1 MGRKLLHE
9 LVSTFENSSRIR
21 RMEYDDRYKGLL
33 LVEGE
38 YADMPFSL
46 MEKVRDSH
54 GRIYVWQI
62 YSLKDGRSAMY
73 LAENEDEPDN
83 AT

>member
-1 MGRKLLHE
+1 MGRKLLNE
-9 LVSTFENSSRIR
+9 LVESFEDSSRIR
-21 RMEYDDRYKGLL
+21 RMEYDDRYKNLL

-46 MEKVRDSH
+46 MERVKDSR
-54 GRIYVWQI
+54 GAIYVWQI

-73 LAENEDEPDN
+73 LGESDN

>member
-1 MGRKLLHE
+1 MGRKLLNE
-9 LVSTFENSSRIR
+9 LVDDFENSSRIR
-21 RMEYDDRYKGLL
+21 RMEYDGRYRGLL

-46 MEKVRDSH
+46 MERVKDSR
-54 GRIYVWQI
+54 GAIYVWQI
-62 YSLKDGRSAMY
+62 YSLEDGRSAMY
-73 LAENEDEPDN
+73 LAENDN